1 MVLMK
6 QNFLFAKL
14 QLQAT
19 RLWMDIISL
28 MEGNHTQK
36 HLVNVIGEA
45 VPDYSTI
52 LNSLSNELEDVF
64 SV

>member
-1 MVLMK
+1 MK
-6 QNFLFAKL
+6 QTFFFAKL

-19 RLWMDIISL
+19 RLWMDIVSL

>member
-19 RLWMDIISL
+19 QLWMDIISL
-28 MEGNHTQK
+28 TEGNQTQK

>member
-6 QNFLFAKL
+6 QTFLFAKL

-19 RLWMDIISL
+19 QLWMDIISL
-28 MEGNHTQK
+28 TEGNQTQK

>member
-1 MVLMK
+1 MK

-19 RLWMDIISL
+19 QLWMDIISL
-28 MEGNHTQK
+28 TEGNQTQK